1 MTTTSCP
8 EFVYGDGDDASEEE
22 DNNNKDEEEEERGSG
37 TASAL
42 DYTSAKLA
50 FIEREF
56 LAHDDDEDDG
66 RTKIDMYGTFYPA
79 CARVKLTRN
88 EYIDAC
94 KERSA
99 SGRCGWRACSERVD
113 VRGQRAKK
121 YDVDAKDRVVREG
134 VFVHGFC
141 TREHMLEAEKMAK
154 MLETTTTTDAKR
166 ASTTPGPRQLSS
178 DVIKADVV
186 ERVVSASSSS
196 AASMSM
202 KKPLSKEQA
211 MAQAMAV
218 DGYVP
223 RAERRNK
230 TDAVASS
237 SSAAKKVT
245 WNEEEIGQ
253 SSSTNDDDKDKSGV
267 FYFDTYGEGKKP
279 SKDFVP
285 SIGGRFSEGQLRTEP
300 REDAPI
306 VIPGDDK
313 DNDDDGEALVAALT
327 SGSGL
332 EGKTPEELALMAE
345 DLARKMLATKLT
357 GNPLEG
363 FGDDDDDDD
372 DMSDATMNDT
382 DDDDGDGES
391 NKFSATP
398 RSMPLPQI
406 SQFGTTWMAVD
417 NLVTDATFAFL
428 RGDKTYAD
436 ILPGRT
442 KYSVSVSETWNTFLA
457 KCVPAL
463 LLKLNIGAE
472 TRRIEQKLTTLLRTF
487 TFNRPVPS
495 LTSARWDFIA
505 MLFVE
510 CVVESDQTMKTLIV
524 TSDTARD
531 VCANAEV
538 TNEELELLRRRLRGD
553 DDVA

>member
-1 MTTTSCP
+1 MTTSCP
-8 EFVYGDGDDASEEE
+8 EFVYGDGDASSSSSEE
-22 DNNNKDEEEEERGSG
+22 DEVEVASG
-37 TASAL
+37 TGTAAAL

-56 LAHDDDEDDG
+56 LANDDDD
-66 RTKIDMYGTFYPA
+66 RTVDMYGTFYAA
-79 CARVKLTRN
+79 CVGVKLTRN

-94 KERSA
+94 KERSV
-99 SGRCGWRACSERVD
+99 SGRCGWRACARRVD
-113 VRGQRAKK
+113 VRGKRTKK

-134 VFVHGFC
+134 VFVQGFC

-154 MLETTTTTDAKR
+154 TLDTTTTTDAKG
-166 ASTTPGPRQLSS
+166 ASTTPAPKGRSN
-178 DVIKADVV
+178 DIIKADVV
-186 ERVVSASSSS
+186 ERVVSTSTPVPSTTN
-196 AASMSM
+196 
-202 KKPLSKEQA
+202 KPMSKEQA

-223 RAERRNK
+223 RADRRRG
-230 TDAVASS
+230 DEAVATTSS
-237 SSAAKKVT
+237 SSAKKVT
-245 WNEEEIGQ
+245 WNEEEIAQGA
-253 SSSTNDDDKDKSGV
+253 SNKKSDDKGTGGV

-306 VIPGDDK
+306 IIPGDD
-313 DNDDDGEALVAALT
+313 DNDDDGEALAAALT

-332 EGKTPEELALMAE
+332 EGKSPEELALMAE

-363 FGDDDDDDD
+363 FSDDYDE
-372 DMSDATMNDT
+372 DMSDSTINDT
-382 DDDDGDGES
+382 DDEDDSES
-391 NKFSATP
+391 NKFSAAP
-398 RSMPLPQI
+398 KSVPLPQI
-406 SQFGTTWMAVD
+406 SQFGITWMAVD

-428 RGDKTYAD
+428 RGDETYAD
-436 ILPGRT
+436 ILPART
-442 KYSVSVSETWNTFLA
+442 KYSVSVSETWNKYLA

-463 LLKLNIGAE
+463 LLKLNVGSE
-472 TRRIEQKLTTLLRTF
+472 TRRVEQKLTTLLRTF
-487 TFNRPVPS
+487 AFNRPVPS
-495 LTSARWDFIA
+495 LSSARWDFIA

-510 CVVESDQTMKTLIV
+510 CVISSDEAMKTSIV

-531 VCANAEV
+531 VRASAEV
-538 TNEELELLRRRLRGD
+538 TNEEVELLRQRLRGD
-553 DDVA
+553 A